1 MEAELANSQNHRN
14 SLSMKY
20 HRIIRLVVAF
30 GIGILLA
37 LYSYQRVTDPEPAL
51 QRAKEEAIVL
61 SAREI
66 LRSTIPSDAA
76 IEIADPLAP
85 NRIAGKVYIYPSA
98 TGWDVSGH
106 YRRNSTDRWHPFLM
120 SLNEQVEL
128 ISLAVRDDDEATRN
142 AAENNPKLSVSP

>member
-1 MEAELANSQNHRN
+1 MNH
-14 SLSMKY
+14 
-20 HRIIRLVVAF
+20 HRIIRMVVAF

-37 LYSYQRVTDPEPAL
+37 LYSYQRISDPEPAM
-51 QRAKEEAIVL
+51 QRAKEEAVVQ

-66 LRSTIPSDAA
+66 LRSQIPSESD

-85 NRIAGKVYIYPSA
+85 NRIAGKVYIYPSD

-106 YRRNSTDRWHPFLM
+106 YRRRGSARWHPFLM

-128 ISLAVRDDDEATRN
+128 ISLSVRDDHQATRN
-142 AAENNPKLSVSP
+142 AAVNNPKLSVSP